1 MTKER
6 TYIGLDNPIFAGRL
20 RGFEADE
27 TRLPKPVVPTKAPEK
42 VQKPVEAAAPE
53 AIQPKRVEPIK
64 FYFDDIEN
72 SKPKSYKQSFRF
84 SRRYK
89 FVSNSLIFLALIL
102 LSFGVYVAVSGM
114 KLNKNIQGAH
124 ASAQATKEKPDETQP
139 TTEDLNTYTVAPDM
153 PRFIYLD
160 KFNEKG
166 RVRHLG
172 TNSKGAM
179 QAPNNVFDA
188 GWYNQSAKPGSA
200 GGASVI
206 AGHVSGLTRPGVFHN
221 LKRLNQGDTITI
233 ERGDGSLLKYAVVAT
248 EVYDADKV
256 DMNKVMVSHDTA
268 KHGLNLITCTGQYQG
283 TTYTQRLVVY
293 TELVQ

>member
-1 MTKER
+1 MTEER
-6 TYIGLDNPIFAGRL
+6 NLIGLDNPIFAGRL
-20 RGFEADE
+20 RGFETDE
-27 TRLPKPVVPTKAPEK
+27 VRQPKSVSVAESQQK
-42 VQKPVEAAAPE
+42 VQKPVKATTPE
-53 AIQPKRVEPIK
+53 AVQPKRIEPIK

-72 SKPKSYKQSFRF
+72 TKPKTYKHSFRF

-89 FVSNSLIFLALIL
+89 YVSNSLILLALIL
-102 LSFGVYVAVSGM
+102 LVFGVYVAVSGM
-114 KLNKNIQGAH
+114 KLNKNIQGARV
-124 ASAQATKEKPDETQP
+124 SAQASEEKPDETQP
-139 TTEDLNTYTVAPDM
+139 TPEDLNKYTVAPDM

-172 TNSKGAM
+172 VNSKGAM
-179 QAPNNVFDA
+179 QAPNNVFDT
-188 GWYNQSAKPGSA
+188 GWYKESAKPGNV

-221 LKRLNQGDTITI
+221 LKRMNQGDTITI
-233 ERGDGSLLKYAVVAT
+233 ERGDGTLLKYKVVAT

-256 DMNKVMVSHDTA
+256 DMNKAMVSYDTA

-293 TELVQ
+293 TELVL